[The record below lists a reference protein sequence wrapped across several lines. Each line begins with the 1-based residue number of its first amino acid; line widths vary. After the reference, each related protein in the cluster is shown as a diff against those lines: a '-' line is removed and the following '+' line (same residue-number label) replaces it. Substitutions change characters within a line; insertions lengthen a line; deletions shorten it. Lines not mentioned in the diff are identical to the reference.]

1 MSRCDQV
8 TEASKFGWADARDPL
23 EVVDAKE
30 RSVPISLRHNRCG
43 RRWAH
48 AREGLEKT
56 GIDTADTVSRST
68 PNQPSQARTRST
80 TGCTGAGR
88 ATTSSRTSSTRVQ
101 HAERTRS
108 RCACDGR
115 KSVGPVLTAR
125 DAPGAWAPGFCHFS
139 ITLGRQIN
147 DTGPTQYRRIVS

>member
-1 MSRCDQV
+1 MSRGDQV

-88 ATTSSRTSSTRVQ
+88 ATTSSGTSSTIDLLDPGCNTPENPVTLRLRWEEVG
-101 HAERTRS
+101 T
-108 RCACDGR
+108 GR
-115 KSVGPVLTAR
+115 P
-125 DAPGAWAPGFCHFS
+125 
-139 ITLGRQIN
+139 
-147 DTGPTQYRRIVS
+147 